1 MNRKAI
7 VVITATTCTLGAFAW
22 AGWAQ
27 RTKEQNHR
35 AFRAAIEAP
44 KRSDVSNA
52 QHVEQIWAAA
62 EKVEGAEPKREAAR
76 VGLEIAYQAASS
88 EGPGEAGAILES
100 VSQRIEAD
108 SSLTEDTQAQ
118 AIREQADYQA
128 AVAAQMGGDMARA
141 KQLLKSFLQEYP
153 QTPFVNSVYRRLH
166 DLADSDQE
174 RETLDIERQKKYE
187 EQQARLA
194 LRLAECGPR
203 ALHRWLEM
211 RSRNAPSI
219 ETLVQEAGLTLE
231 GASMADLQRVA
242 AKHGLRLEGHALNR
256 PDFERQ
262 STPFMWLQG
271 AHYVLVL
278 KRSQGNFT
286 IFDPMTGQDRD
297 ITLGEPNGKPE
308 TYYILKRKN

>member
-1 MNRKAI
+1 MNRRAI

-128 AVAAQMGGDMARA
+128 AVAAQMGGDKAREWEAIRRAPSSCSRVSFRNIRRLPLSTVFIDVCMTWQIQTKSARPWISSGKRSTKSNKRGLPSGWPSVARA
-141 KQLLKSFLQEYP
+141 
-153 QTPFVNSVYRRLH
+153 PF
-166 DLADSDQE
+166 
-174 RETLDIERQKKYE
+174 I
-187 EQQARLA
+187 
-194 LRLAECGPR
+194 
-203 ALHRWLEM
+203 
-211 RSRNAPSI
+211 
-219 ETLVQEAGLTLE
+219 AG
-231 GASMADLQRVA
+231 
-242 AKHGLRLEGHALNR
+242 
-256 PDFERQ
+256 
-262 STPFMWLQG
+262 
-271 AHYVLVL
+271 
-278 KRSQGNFT
+278 
-286 IFDPMTGQDRD
+286 
-297 ITLGEPNGKPE
+297 
-308 TYYILKRKN
+308 